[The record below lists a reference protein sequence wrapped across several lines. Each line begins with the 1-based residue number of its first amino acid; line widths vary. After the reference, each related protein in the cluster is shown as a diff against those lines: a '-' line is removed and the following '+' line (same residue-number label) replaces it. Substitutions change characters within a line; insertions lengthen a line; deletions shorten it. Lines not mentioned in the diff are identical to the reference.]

1 MSSTRAIRF
10 GVPQGSILG
19 PLLSVLYINDLPQ
32 CLENCSINMY
42 ADDTVMYFTNLCTSE
57 IARVVQDDL
66 NRVVQWM
73 ESSRLILN
81 QSKTKSMLFGS
92 WQNLAKSPNVCIQL
106 YRKTL
111 ERVAEFSYL
120 GVVLDETLSWIDHV
134 EYVTKQQS
142 Q

>member
-1 MSSTRAIRF
+1 
-10 GVPQGSILG
+10 
-19 PLLSVLYINDLPQ
+19 
-32 CLENCSINMY
+32 
-42 ADDTVMYFTNLCTSE
+42 
-57 IARVVQDDL
+57 
-66 NRVVQWM
+66 M

-111 ERVAEFSYL
+111 ETVAKFSYL
-120 GVVLDETLSWIDHV
+120 GVVLDENLSWKDHV